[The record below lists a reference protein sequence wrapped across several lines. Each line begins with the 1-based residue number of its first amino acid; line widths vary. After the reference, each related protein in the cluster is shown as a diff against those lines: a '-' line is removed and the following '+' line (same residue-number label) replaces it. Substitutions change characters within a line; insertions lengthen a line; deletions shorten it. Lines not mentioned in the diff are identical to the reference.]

1 MLAIRLTIGD
11 MTAIY
16 SWLLALI
23 LFLLLKKEEK
33 NNDGRIET
41 KEISLGH

>member
-11 MTAIY
+11 MTVTY
-16 SWLLALI
+16 SWLLALK